1 MNNMSKGEKAVFDA
15 ALDRNAELIY
25 NNIVLKRKIIYLKLV
40 IASLCVFIVSKW
52 WRK

>member
-25 NNIVLKRKIIYLKLV
+25 HNIVLERKIIYLKLV